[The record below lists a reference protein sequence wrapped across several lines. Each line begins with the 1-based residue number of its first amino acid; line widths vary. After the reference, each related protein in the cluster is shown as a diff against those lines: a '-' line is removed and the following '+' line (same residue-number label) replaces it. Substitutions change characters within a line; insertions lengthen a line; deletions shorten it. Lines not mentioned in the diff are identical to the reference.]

1 MKFVFFLFIITSIS
15 LFTLHT
21 WFSGHAMYGD
31 GNAYFSHAHALAFQ
45 GNLDFTAIY
54 HHLSNFPGKHYT
66 FDRIFW
72 ETNPTATGRLP
83 NKWLIGP
90 ALFWT
95 PVFLLARL
103 VSFLISLPIPPYSLF
118 WEYLAGYVSLSFALL
133 GLYFLARSLTRVFSL
148 PSGRLALV
156 TLLFGSHL
164 FYYLTL
170 EPTLAHSLHFFLQ
183 STLLYCLFST
193 SKKEKFLWFALG
205 LLIGLLA
212 ITRPTGILSLLLLLP
227 LAKKSL
233 PKKSSLFLF
242 VFAFFAAILPQAL
255 AQQYLYGSLLSQPYL
270 SGAHGNPVP
279 DLSKLFSTLF
289 SARRGLFIWAPSW
302 ALALIGLFD
311 PKLKRF
317 RNYFLPFIFALYLI
331 VGTWHAGLSAS
342 FGNRFYLDA
351 APLMA
356 FGLAAFYQRHPRYTL
371 PFTLFFILWNFALLS
386 QFYLDKPRLVD
397 MQNATY
403 SSLFSGQ
410 IIFSIR
416 LLKLLFSLNLTNL
429 YQSLID

>member
-1 MKFVFFLFIITSIS
+1 MKLLFFLFIFTSIG

-45 GNLDFTAIY
+45 GNLDFTSIY

-95 PVFLLARL
+95 PFFLLARV
-103 VSFLISLPIPPYSLF
+103 VSFLVSLPVSPFSLF

-133 GLYFLARSLTRVFSL
+133 GLYLLARTLTRVFAFNS
-148 PSGRLALV
+148 SQLALL
-156 TLLFGSHL
+156 TLFFGSHL

-183 STLLYCLFST
+183 STLLYFLFSE
-193 SKKEKFLWFALG
+193 SKKSILFWTITG
-205 LLIGLLA
+205 GLIGLLA
-212 ITRPTGILSLLLLLP
+212 ITRPTGALSLLLILPFFFKSFPKPQSLL
-227 LAKKSL
+227 
-233 PKKSSLFLF
+233 LF
-242 VFAFFAAILPQAL
+242 VLAFFVAVMPQAL
-255 AQQYLYGSLLSQPYL
+255 AQQYLYGSFLAQPYL
-270 SGAHGNPVP
+270 SGAHGNPLP
-279 DLSKLFSTLF
+279 DFSKLFSTLF
-289 SARRGLFIWAPSW
+289 SAQRGLFIWSPAW
-302 ALALIGLFD
+302 AIALIGLFD
-311 PKLKRF
+311 PRLKRY
-317 RNYFLPFIFALYLI
+317 RNYFLPFIIALYLV

-356 FGLAAFYQRHPRYTL
+356 FGLAAFYQRHQRHAL
-371 PFTLFFILWNFALLS
+371 PLTIFFICWNFALLS

-397 MQNATY
+397 LQQATY

-410 IIFSIR
+410 IIYPLS
-416 LLKLLFSLNLTNL
+416 LLKLLSSPNLSNL